1 MVKPE
6 ALVSSSLPPRNY
18 TGERR
23 YMEDVA
29 AYYRYLNRAAELREL
44 EYLHGVWP
52 QGTRQ
57 TCANGYTAGYNRA
70 LAKALTGR

>member
-1 MVKPE
+1 MGKPE
-6 ALVSSSLPPRNY
+6 ALASSSLPQRDY
-18 TGERR
+18 AVERR

-57 TCANGYTAGYNRA
+57 TYANRYTAEYNRA
-70 LAKALTGR
+70 LAKALSGR